1 MKMKAA
7 VYKGNGELSV
17 EEWKDRMPEE
27 KEVQIRV
34 SYCGICGSDIHILQG
49 AEDHRMQLPSVIG
62 HECSGTVW
70 RVGSKVERVRPG
82 DRVVVWPV
90 KACKECFAC
99 KEGYGHVCQ
108 NLKVRGIETEGAF
121 QYAWTL
127 DEEALVRLP
136 DTVSMLH
143 GAMAEPLAICC
154 HVVKRGNVKA
164 GDFAVVI
171 GGGPIGIMTA
181 LVAKAAGAD
190 VLLSEVNEKRLEK
203 AGEMGI
209 RTVNPVKEN
218 LLETVKDLTSGKGAD
233 VVFETSGSQPGVD
246 SMVQLPK
253 VHGTVVLVAIY
264 GKPMLVDLKQLY
276 YYEKNVVT
284 ARMQERADMEQAI
297 TLLAE
302 KKIDAD
308 KIITSV
314 LPLADIRKGFDR
326 CMDRN
331 GCEVKVMIQCGA
343 DEREEGKA

>member
-1 MKMKAA
+1 M
-7 VYKGNGELSV
+7 
-17 EEWKDRMPEE
+17 
-27 KEVQIRV
+27 
-34 SYCGICGSDIHILQG
+34 H
-49 AEDHRMQLPSVIG
+49 LPSVIG

-70 RVGSKVERVRPG
+70 RVGSKVESVKAG

-99 KEGYGHVCQ
+99 KEGFGHVCQ

-143 GAMAEPLAICC
+143 GALAEPLAICC
-154 HVVKRGNVKA
+154 HVVKRGNVKE

-181 LVAKAAGAD
+181 LVAKSAGAN

-203 AGEMGI
+203 AEQMGI
-209 RTVNPVKEN
+209 QTVNPVKEN
-218 LLETVKDLTSGKGAD
+218 LLETVKNLTSGKGAD

-246 SMVQLPK
+246 SMVLLPK

-264 GKPMLVDLKQLY
+264 GRPMTVDLKQLY

-284 ARMQERADMEQAI
+284 ARMQERSDMEKAVS
-297 TLLAE
+297 LLAE

-308 KIITSV
+308 QIITSV
-314 LPLADIRKGFDR
+314 LPLADIRAGFDK

-331 GCEVKVMIQCGA
+331 GSEVKVMIQCDA
-343 DEREEGKA
+343 D

>member
-1 MKMKAA
+1 MKAA

-17 EEWKDRMPEE
+17 EKWSGREPGE
-27 KEVQIRV
+27 KEVQIKV

-49 AEDHRMQLPSVIG
+49 SEDHRMHLPSVIG

-70 RVGSKVERVRPG
+70 RIGSKVESVKPG
-82 DRVVVWPV
+82 DRVVVWAV
-90 KACKECFAC
+90 KSCKECYAC

-108 NLKVRGIETEGAF
+108 NLQVRGIETEGAF
-121 QYAWTL
+121 QYAWTV
-127 DEEALVRLP
+127 DEEALVPLP

-143 GAMAEPLAICC
+143 GALAEPLAICC
-154 HVVKRGNVKA
+154 HVVKRGDVKE
-164 GDFAVVI
+164 GDFTVVI

-190 VLLSEVNEKRLEK
+190 VLLSEVNANRLEK

-209 RTVNPVKEN
+209 QTVNPMKED
-218 LLETVKDLTSGKGAD
+218 LLEKVKSLTSGKGAD

-246 SMVQLPK
+246 SMVLLPK

-264 GKPMLVDLKQLY
+264 GKPMTVDLKQLY

-284 ARMQERADMEQAI
+284 ARMQEKADMEKAVA
-297 TLLAE
+297 LLAE

-314 LPLADIRKGFDR
+314 LPLADIREGFAR

-331 GCEVKVMIQCGA
+331 GCEVKVMVQCDA
-343 DEREEGKA
+343 ANSQKEE